1 MAKDPVCGIKVTEGH
16 AAGRSE
22 YQGRL
27 YFFCSLACKQQ
38 FAQDPQHYSRLARME
53 AAKPEEDAEAKSRQ

>member
-1 MAKDPVCGIKVTEGH
+1 MAKDPVCGAKVTEGH

-27 YFFCSLACKQQ
+27 FFFCSLKCKPP
-38 FAQDPQHYSRLARME
+38 FDEHPEPYYRLSLE
-53 AAKPEEDAEAKSRQ
+53 GIRQCWGAI

>member
-1 MAKDPVCGIKVTEGH
+1 MAKDPVCGTKVTEGH

-27 YFFCSLACKQQ
+27 FLFCSLACKQQ
-38 FAQDPQHYSRLARME
+38 FDANPEYYYSLSLE
-53 AAKPEEDAEAKSRQ
+53 GTQQ